1 MVEGGTLLTE
11 AGGFMEDGQGAGS
24 DLVYHYT
31 TAEGLKGIIENRCI
45 WATNVNFLNDA
56 SEYHH
61 GVEIVREEIK
71 EYQVKPETLLAE
83 EIEPTALARWLAKS
97 IIAGNIEQGL
107 KTTDYSIWTFVASF
121 FDSSAPPTEDTAND
135 AGDILEQWRAY
146 GRDSVGFSIGFDKSA
161 LEQHVSEYGYDV
173 TGLWTVGDNCSYEPE
188 HKKAKVKRIIE
199 SLEPLLPV
207 FLRGEL
213 KEIMEAT
220 ALEISS
226 GAVPPTQSEH
236 FREFVE
242 AAFKRFQAA
251 ANYDAAA
258 NKVKEVF
265 PYFIGELMVQPALMK
280 DRSFLGEKEWRL
292 VAFTFDPA
300 KVLLR
305 SPKSGLIPYLE
316 IPFSDPKDH
325 SRFRTGLIKR
335 VVVGPLGFASER
347 ESENANSAVRMLLRR
362 HKIPVRDTRSPE
374 GVIVESSRIPF
385 RRW

>member
-1 MVEGGTLLTE
+1 MG
-11 AGGFMEDGQGAGS
+11 DGQAAGS

-71 EYQVKPETLLAE
+71 EYQVRPETLLAT
-83 EIEPTALARWLAKS
+83 EIEPTARACWLAKS

-107 KTTDYSIWTFVASF
+107 KTTDYSLWTFVASF
-121 FDSSAPPTEDTAND
+121 FDSPAPPTEDTAND

-146 GRDSVGFSIGFDKSA
+146 GRDSVGFSIGFDRST
-161 LEQHVSEYGYDV
+161 LYQHISEYGYDV
-173 TGLWTVGDNCSYEPE
+173 TGLWTVADNCSYEPE

-220 ALEISS
+220 ALEFTS
-226 GAVPPTQSEH
+226 GAVPPTQSEP

-242 AAFKRFQAA
+242 AAFKKFQAA
-251 ANYDAAA
+251 ANYGAAA

-265 PYFIGELMVQPALMK
+265 PYFMGELMVQPAIMK
-280 DRSFLGEKEWRL
+280 DRSFMGEKEWRL
-292 VAFTFDPA
+292 VAFSFDPA
-300 KVLLR
+300 KTLLR
-305 SPKSGLIPYLE
+305 SSKSGLIPYLE
-316 IPFSDPKDH
+316 IPFSDPNDH
-325 SRFRTGLIKR
+325 SRFRAALIKR
-335 VVVGPLGFASER
+335 VVVGPLGLASER
-347 ESENANSAVRMLLRR
+347 ESENANSAVKMLLRR
-362 HKIPVRDTRSPE
+362 HNIPVRDARSSE